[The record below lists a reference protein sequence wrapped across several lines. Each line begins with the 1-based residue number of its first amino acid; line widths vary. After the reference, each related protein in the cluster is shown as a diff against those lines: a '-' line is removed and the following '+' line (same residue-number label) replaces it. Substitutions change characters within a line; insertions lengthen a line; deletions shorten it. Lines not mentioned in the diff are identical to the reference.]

1 MADENNALETG
12 AVSPKDLAHEVEYQS
27 SSIVS
32 KQLLKKTNGNITLF
46 AFDKDESL
54 TEHTSPFEAVIYLVD
69 GSIEI
74 TVGGKPFVVKAGQ
87 FIILPPNIPHGVKAI
102 EKAKMTLTMIK

>member
-1 MADENNALETG
+1 MDDEKKKPEPN
-12 AVSPKDLAHEVEYQS
+12 AVSPKILANEIEYQS
-27 SSIVS
+27 ASIVS

-54 TEHTSPFEAVIYLVD
+54 TEHTTPFEAIIYLVD
-69 GSIEI
+69 GSMEI
-74 TVGGKPFVVKAGQ
+74 TIGGNPSIVTAGQ
-87 FIILPPNIPHGVKAI
+87 FIILPPNIPHAVKAV